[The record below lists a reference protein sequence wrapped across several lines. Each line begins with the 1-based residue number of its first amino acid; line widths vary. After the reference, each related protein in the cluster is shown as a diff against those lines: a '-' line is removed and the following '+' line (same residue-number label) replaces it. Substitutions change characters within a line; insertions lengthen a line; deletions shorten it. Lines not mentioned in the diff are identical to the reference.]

1 MKKLPKQ
8 FLVSASLGCVFA
20 ASIAPVHA
28 GFVFSIEGPGV
39 QATSVSPVVT
49 ETFDSKP
56 VGAFSGSVLGG
67 QGTLSSGGA
76 VVAGTASGGAFGGA
90 GNGNPGSETQFFAVG
105 AQSGNAGPVTLTL
118 TTPQKYFGMWWPAGD
133 AQNTLSFFDSA
144 DNLLANYTVATI
156 LASLP
161 AGYNG
166 NPNNGL
172 NTGEKYAYLNFTATG
187 TDSIKKV
194 VFGNNGSVGTGY
206 EMDNFSITDQPI
218 TPPGTVVPEPST
230 YIAGALLLLPFGFR
244 FVRNLRSR

>member
-56 VGAFSGSVLGG
+56 LGALSGSILGG
-67 QGTLSSGGA
+67 AGTLSAGGD
-76 VVAGTASGGAFGGA
+76 VEAGGGPYGGA
-90 GNGNPGSETQFFAVG
+90 GGSQFYAVG

-156 LASLP
+156 LAGLP

-166 NPNNGL
+166 NPNNGA

-206 EMDNFSITDQPI
+206 EMDNFSITDQSI